1 MGNRPHGGEL
11 IVIGN
16 VKTDIA
22 DPEGNTQ
29 NKEISVSL
37 VDAVLENMSSN
48 PPLRLISWSQD
59 GLNWI
64 IIWKGR

>member
-1 MGNRPHGGEL
+1 MGKRPHGDEL

-16 VKTDIA
+16 VNTDIA
-22 DPEGNTQ
+22 DPEGNTR

-48 PPLRLISWSQD
+48 SPLRRIPWSQD
-59 GLNWI
+59 SLNWRM
-64 IIWKGR
+64 IWKGR

>member
-1 MGNRPHGGEL
+1 MGKRPHGGEL

-48 PPLRLISWSQD
+48 PPPCVSSHGLRTVLI
-59 GLNWI
+59 G
-64 IIWKGR
+64 

>member
-1 MGNRPHGGEL
+1 MGKRPHGDEF
-11 IVIGN
+11 IVIEN
-16 VKTDIA
+16 VNTDIA
-22 DPEGNTQ
+22 DPEGNTR

-48 PPLRLISWSQD
+48 SPLRCIPWSQD

-64 IIWKGR
+64 MI

>member
-1 MGNRPHGGEL
+1 MGKRPHGDEL

-16 VKTDIA
+16 VNTDIA
-22 DPEGNTQ
+22 YPEGNTR

-48 PPLRLISWSQD
+48 SPLR
-59 GLNWI
+59 
-64 IIWKGR
+64 